1 MEKSMAVSTHVSLN
15 ANQTCNVTGN
25 ESSHPR
31 SAVILSGGQEGWA
44 ALTSH
49 GPPLMDV
56 LFHSVSLASVPM
68 SSPSSLPPD

>member
-1 MEKSMAVSTHVSLN
+1 MEKSMAVSAHVSLN
-15 ANQTCNVTGN
+15 ANQTCNVTGI

-31 SAVILSGGQEGWA
+31 SVVILSGGQEVWA

-56 LFHSVSLASVPM
+56 LFHSVSLASVPHVFPFL
-68 SSPSSLPPD
+68 SPS